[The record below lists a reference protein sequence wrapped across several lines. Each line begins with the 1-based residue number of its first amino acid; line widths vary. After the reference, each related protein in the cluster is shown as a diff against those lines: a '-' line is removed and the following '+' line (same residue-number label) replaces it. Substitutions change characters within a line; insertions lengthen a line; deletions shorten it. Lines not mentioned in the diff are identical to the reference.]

1 MKLFQKLLL
10 APAAL
15 GLFAPIAANANE
27 SNFRDVTSYS
37 QDQVQVSLDT
47 FKPLSN
53 KNPLLAGGEGA
64 NNNQIQVNDFDVD
77 NFSTTTTAAFTTNF
91 AIGQEEGGATNPTV
105 ANFDYEIALASSFT
119 GNDSLDVIMNAG
131 VSKGFTEL
139 DMTDSSKK
147 LSIDSISYTTVLGEK
162 ISVFA
167 AFGDG
172 AAGSSLYNTACVYG
186 AQADTFSN
194 CGISAANIDEGLG
207 TALGASFDVGNGIT
221 AAVAYEGQGGTT
233 KGIMNQQSTDAV
245 GAQIAYTGDNFGVS
259 VAWANI
265 ENHGTVTTN
274 PCWQFSTICTTST
287 DNVVTRNAHTQ
298 SVGINAYYSP
308 DIPNFPSISA
318 GLESNHDD
326 SVSGT
331 TADQTSHYFVGIQF
345 DEVGDGTLGA
355 AIGSKEPYAENA
367 DALTMYEVFYSYN
380 YADGITIT
388 PIIYSKD
395 NSGSTADETGVVL
408 KSTFSF

>member
-15 GLFAPIAANANE
+15 GLLAPISANANE

-53 KNPLLAGGEGA
+53 KNPLLAGGEGT
-64 NNNQIQVNDFDVD
+64 NQTFSNSDFDAD
-77 NFSTTTTAAFTTNF
+77 TFSATTTASFTTNF
-91 AIGQEEGGATNPTV
+91 AIGKQEGGTTDPVV
-105 ANFDYEIALASSFT
+105 ANYDYEIALSSSFT
-119 GNDSLDVIMNAG
+119 GNDSLDVVMQAG
-131 VSKGFTEL
+131 VSAGYTEL
-139 DMTDSSKK
+139 DMTNNSSK
-147 LSIDSISYTTVLGEK
+147 LTLDTISYTTSLGDR
-162 ISVFA
+162 VTAFA

-172 AAGSSLYNTACVYG
+172 VAGSALYNTACVYG
-186 AQADTFSN
+186 SQTDTFSK

-207 TALGASFDVGNGIT
+207 SALGASFDLGYGFT
-221 AAVAYEGQGGTT
+221 AAIAYEGEGNST
-233 KGIMNQQSTDAV
+233 KGFFSHPGTDAL
-245 GAQIAYTGDNFGVS
+245 GGQLAYTGDSFGVS
-259 VAWANI
+259 VSWANI
-265 ENHGTVTTN
+265 ENHNSSNEVSNGLTG
-274 PCWQFSTICTTST
+274 S
-287 DNVVTRNAHTQ
+287 AKTQ

-308 DIPNFPSISA
+308 DLPNFPSISA

-331 TADQTSHYFVGIQF
+331 TADETSHYFVGIQW
-345 DEVGDGTLGA
+345 DEIFDGTLGA
-355 AIGSKEPYAENA
+355 AIGSKTPYAENA

-380 YADGITIT
+380 YADGITLT
-388 PIIYSKD
+388 PLIFSKD
-395 NSGSTADETGVVL
+395 NTGSTADETGVIL